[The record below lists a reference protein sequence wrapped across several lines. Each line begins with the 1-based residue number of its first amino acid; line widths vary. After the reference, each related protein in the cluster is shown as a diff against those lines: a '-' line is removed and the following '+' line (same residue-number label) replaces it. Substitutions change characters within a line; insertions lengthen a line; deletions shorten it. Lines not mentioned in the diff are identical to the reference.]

1 VANSRV
7 TFHGTRYRSIAPAE
21 LAHVLVETFREG
33 RAQSMA
39 KLNSFMGSS
48 MLPNVDFTQ
57 QHDGAW
63 GNDNMGSH
71 FASGYVP
78 GANQAKEN
86 CQTILDNVGTL
97 SGDLVTVVERFHS
110 TDCENANNTSKA
122 GSSQGPWRQTYMPG
136 SVTGPGPVVP

>member
-1 VANSRV
+1 MSDLTVVNDDGVQRV
-7 TFHGTRYRSIAPAE
+7 SASLATIHDNFHSAFQTLKTT
-21 LAHVLVETFREG
+21 LA
-33 RAQSMA
+33 
-39 KLNSFMGSS
+39 
-48 MLPNVDFTQ
+48 

-122 GSSQGPWRQTYMPG
+122 GSSQGPWQQTYMPG